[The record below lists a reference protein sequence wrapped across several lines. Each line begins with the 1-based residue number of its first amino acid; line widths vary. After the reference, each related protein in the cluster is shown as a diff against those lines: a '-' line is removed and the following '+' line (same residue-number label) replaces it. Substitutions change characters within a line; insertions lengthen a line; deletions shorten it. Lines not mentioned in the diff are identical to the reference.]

1 MANVASPRGLR
12 WANKLLGTHWY
23 AVSSSVATAFYVGD
37 PVIMTGTSN
46 NVTIATAGSTNY
58 MVGAIVGVYDT
69 NKVPGIQASTGERL
83 NYKPASTAA
92 YVVVA
97 DDPNQVFIAQLAT
110 SGSYTADDCGAG
122 CSMYAGSGGSTYSGQ
137 SGWVLGAASAAT
149 TTLLEQI
156 RLIRA
161 VDRVDNDGTLASAD
175 WYVRINLHQRN
186 AAAVGNPV

>member
-12 WANKLLGTHWY
+12 VGGPILGTHWY
-23 AVSSSVATAFYVGD
+23 AVSSSVATALYIGD

-58 MVGAIVGVYDT
+58 MVGAILGVYDSS
-69 NKVPGIQASTGERL
+69 KIPGVVDSTGVRQA
-83 NYKPASTAA
+83 YKPASTAA
-92 YVVVA
+92 YVLVA
-97 DDPNQVFIAQLAT
+97 DDPNQVFIAQTAT

-122 CSMYAGSGGSTYSGQ
+122 CSMYAGSGGNTTSGQ

-175 WYVRINLHQRN
+175 WYVRINLHQR
-186 AAAVGNPV
+186 AAGAVGNPV